1 MNHRVVVGISG
12 GIAAYK
18 TAALVSRLVQRGF
31 DVSVVLSDAAQQ
43 FVGAATFSAL
53 CNRAPVVNA
62 FDPRYPLGPHIELAT
77 DCKLF
82 VVAPATAHV
91 IASCALGLADCLLS
105 TLYLNMECPVVFAP
119 AMSTPMWE
127 KPAVAR
133 NVDQLKADGV
143 LMVGPESGWLS
154 CRRVGAGRMSEPDA
168 ILAACEQFLGEQQI
182 AVSQPEA

>member
-1 MNHRVVVGISG
+1 MNQRVVVGITG

-18 TAALVSRLVQRGF
+18 SAALVSCLAQRGF
-31 DVSVVLSDAAQQ
+31 DVFVVLTESSQQ
-43 FVGAATFSAL
+43 FVGAATFAAL
-53 CNRAPVVNA
+53 CNRAPITNA
-62 FDPRYPLGPHIELAT
+62 FDPRFPLGPHIELAM

-127 KPAVAR
+127 KPAVIR

-143 LMVGPESGWLS
+143 VVFGPDSGWLS
-154 CRRVGAGRMSEPDA
+154 CRRTGAGRMSEPES
-168 ILAACEQFLGEQQI
+168 ILAACEQFLK
-182 AVSQPEA
+182 

>member
-1 MNHRVVVGISG
+1 MSVVVGITG

-18 TAALVSRLVQRGF
+18 SAALVSCLAQRGF
-31 DVSVVLSDAAQQ
+31 DVFVVLTESAQQ
-43 FVGAATFSAL
+43 FVGAATFAAL
-53 CNRAPVVNA
+53 CNRAPITNA
-62 FDPRYPLGPHIELAT
+62 FDPRFPLGPHIELAM
-77 DCKLF
+77 DCRLF

-127 KPAVAR
+127 KPAVIR

-143 LMVGPESGWLS
+143 VVVGPDSGWLS
-154 CRRVGAGRMSEPDA
+154 CRRTGAGRMSEPES
-168 ILAACEQFLGEQQI
+168 ILAACEQFLK
-182 AVSQPEA
+182 